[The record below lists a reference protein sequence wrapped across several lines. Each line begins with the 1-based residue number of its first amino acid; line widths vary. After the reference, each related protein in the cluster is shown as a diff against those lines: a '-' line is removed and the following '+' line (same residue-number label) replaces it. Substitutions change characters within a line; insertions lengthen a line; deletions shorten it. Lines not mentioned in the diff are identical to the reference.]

1 MKNLYT
7 TFLFI
12 KVIAVSNY
20 KLSTFFIIFLIKFAV
35 KLTWQYK
42 TEGSLSKI
50 DQDSFIWPLRRL
62 FKTFIFILWLWLN
75 QKFVCPLFILSTKRT
90 REMFVRA
97 VFHALLMNCSTRW
110 SEGCTYCL
118 CWSEHTHQH
127 QLLSLLP
134 TEGVKKI
141 SFHIVEFSTKT
152 ISFTYYW
159 RGDKTIVLHIGHR
172 QTKVCRP
179 MVNFKLVAF

>member
-110 SEGCTYCL
+110 SEGCTYCS
-118 CWSEHTHQH
+118 CWSEHTNQH
-127 QLLSLLP
+127 QLLSP
-134 TEGVKKI
+134 DI
-141 SFHIVEFSTKT
+141 SPP
-152 ISFTYYW
+152 YW
-159 RGDKTIVLHIGHR
+159 RCQENKFPYCGIFYKNHFFYLLLERRQDHCATHR
-172 QTKVCRP
+172 TQADQGLQA
-179 MVNFKLVAF
+179 NG